1 MTTVVSRRV
10 ASTPARTASDTWK
23 RIVEILAPDSNS
35 AARKELESVAGVAC
49 SSIASEAL
57 KNDGVVVQGSGPRVR
72 VYCVFG
78 DDAVSGDG
86 VDEDALA
93 KSPTAG
99 DWSLSLP
106 CNADD
111 LKWSQAALAKLSTR
125 ITARSVGDEV
135 PERSAGTKAVA
146 ERTIN
151 IDEFRRS

>member
-1 MTTVVSRRV
+1 MTTVISRRV
-10 ASTPARTASDTWK
+10 ASTPARTASDTWR
-23 RIVEILAPDSNS
+23 RIVEILAPDSKS
-35 AARKELESVAGVAC
+35 AARTELESIAGVAC

-57 KNDGVVVQGSGPRVR
+57 KDDAVVVQGAGPRVR

-78 DDAVSGDG
+78 DDAVSGDN

-93 KSPTAG
+93 KSPTGG

-111 LKWSQAALAKLSTR
+111 LTWSQAALAQLSSR

-135 PERSAGTKAVA
+135 PERSAGTQAA
-146 ERTIN
+146 MERTIN
-151 IDEFRRS
+151 LDEFRRS